1 MTKDFQVER
10 LDVPAFAA
18 AGATLTGQV
27 PMARLDR
34 LAAECET
41 GASSAV
47 DWEAAGELRD
57 MNSPSPQQWV
67 RLRARAELA
76 RTCQRCLRP
85 MMVELMVDRW
95 FRFVADEATASALDD
110 EMEDDILVSSR
121 SLDLIELL
129 EDELLLAMPL
139 VPRHEVC
146 PEPSA
151 GFSAGSAQSAADER
165 PHPFAALAK
174 MRLNR

>member
-27 PMARLDR
+27 PMARLGR
-34 LAAECET
+34 LTAECET
-41 GASSAV
+41 GASNAV
-47 DWEAAGELRD
+47 DWEATGELRD

-67 RLRARAELA
+67 RLCARAKLA
-76 RTCQRCLRP
+76 RTCQRCLQP
-85 MMVELMVDRW
+85 MLVELMVDRW
-95 FRFVADEATASALDD
+95 FCFVADEATASALDD
-110 EMEDDILVSSR
+110 EMEDDVLVSSR

-146 PEPSA
+146 AEPSA